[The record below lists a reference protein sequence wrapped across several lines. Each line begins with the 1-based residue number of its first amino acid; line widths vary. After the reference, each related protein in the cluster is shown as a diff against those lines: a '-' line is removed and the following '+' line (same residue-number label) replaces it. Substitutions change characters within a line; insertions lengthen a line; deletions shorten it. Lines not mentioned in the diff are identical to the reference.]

1 MDQNNE
7 LIKGWNLLSQ
17 KNDNSEGI
25 QSIPIEIFEQ
35 FRVSLGLFHPIK
47 EQALIFEFDEPNIL
61 LPWTDLELEGLSF
74 HKSKSLESNKYKQ
87 VFVLKK
93 SQEQDI
99 TVFNKICL
107 DLLSYARNYSSI
119 STLKYFTVL
128 KSRLNIWI
136 HFLKSSEGKYLGIR
150 KQAGLLGEL
159 IFLEKIKPFCPNEN
173 VWINCWKGPEKHC
186 HDFITAKGAFEIKAL
201 LKGEPVVSIS
211 NIEQLDDT
219 QVGKLFLTVFELSEC
234 DEINLTLNKA
244 VDDII
249 ISINSEET
257 LEKFLTKLELSG
269 YTITD
274 HANYSTSFSLT
285 RIHCFEVSGN
295 FPKLV
300 RSNVNTEIVNLKY
313 TLDISNL
320 IDFRVALDH
329 KLKDSFNGIR

>member
-17 KNDNSEGI
+17 KKDNSEGI
-25 QSIPIEIFEQ
+25 QSIPIEVFEQ

-136 HFLKSSEGKYLGIR
+136 HFLKSSEGKYLGI
-150 KQAGLLGEL
+150 
-159 IFLEKIKPFCPNEN
+159 KIKPFCPNEN

-186 HDFITAKGAFEIKAL
+186 HDFITGKGAFEIKAL

-249 ISINSEET
+249 TSINSEET

-274 HANYSTSFSLT
+274 HTNYTTSFSLT